1 MFNAPDQNG
10 LDLAALARVAPEQWE
25 QLVFQLPQ
33 ASALLESAYPV
44 DRIWAANQPD
54 ATEPEAI
61 DLDEGG
67 ATLLI
72 WREGVNTR
80 IERLD
85 AGVWQLLQGFAARTK
100 FGQLCSEL
108 DPGTNPRERDAA
120 VLLPEVVA
128 RGWVGGFA
136 LGDCRTKDR
145 RV

>member
-1 MFNAPDQNG
+1 MFNTPDQNG

-67 ATLLI
+67 ATLFI

-80 IERLD
+80 IERRCCRKWWL
-85 AGVWQLLQGFAARTK
+85 AA
-100 FGQLCSEL
+100 
-108 DPGTNPRERDAA
+108 
-120 VLLPEVVA
+120 
-128 RGWVGGFA
+128 GWVGLSWGTAGLKIGGYGSCFVDVT
-136 LGDCRTKDR
+136 LQIRSWQRHGHS
-145 RV
+145 